1 MCLDPIILQK
11 GLRSL
16 SVNCGKCFECLISK
30 KKEWTFRLEQELK
43 SCVAGYFLTLTYRP
57 EDTPSFEGVEVL
69 RKRDV
74 QLFLKRLRKFYGSIS
89 IRFFCIGE
97 YGPTTYRPHYHML
110 LFCSKNLDT
119 YLFKGEI
126 ERIWKFGYVAL
137 SIVNPSR
144 IGYISGYMLP
154 VSELSPFFRQFP
166 PFRTMSQGIGR
177 SFLSPSC
184 IRYFKDFLNGFS
196 EGDSLPAVRSEI
208 LYKTHLCRYYKDR
221 IFNSAERA
229 FLKHCFENDVK
240 RKTQE
245 AIRDDEEF
253 SGFLENLDYET
264 RCKNVLE
271 RTMSVLNKQAN
282 RLFNAAKGR
291 EKMIKKRKI

>member
-1 MCLDPIILQK
+1 MCLNPIIIQK
-11 GLRSL
+11 GSESL
-16 SVNCGKCFECLISK
+16 SVKCGKCYECLISK

-43 SCVAGYFLTLTYRP
+43 SCVIGYFLTLTYRP

-74 QLFLKRLRKFYGSIS
+74 QLFLKRLRGYYGDIN

-110 LFCSKNLDT
+110 LFCSKALDA
-119 YLFKGEI
+119 YLFKKEI
-126 ERIWKFGYVAL
+126 ERLWKLGFVAL
-137 SIVNPSR
+137 SVINPAR

-154 VSELSPFFRQFP
+154 LSELSPFFRQFP

-177 SFLSPSC
+177 NFLTPSR

-196 EGDSLPAVRSEI
+196 ESDSLPAVHSEI
-208 LYKTHLCRYYKDR
+208 LYKTYLCRYYKDR
-221 IFNSAERA
+221 IFNPTEKA
-229 FLKHCFENDVK
+229 FLKYCFENDTK
-240 RKTQE
+240 RKVQE

-253 SGFLENLDYET
+253 SEFLNKLDDET

-271 RTMSVLNKQAN
+271 RTLSVLNKQAN